1 MHNSIWFIVIHK
13 LMSYD
18 SFFFFPPSLWSNA
31 NWPKLAAWSAVPHFK
46 TGIACASVYWECS
59 EESKL
64 CRLIDWDNS
73 PSLGSRAGWRL
84 CASTPFCFSLIDKAQ
99 LFLCSITTREM
110 HMECISVDTLI
121 SLCARGQRQTGKVV
135 QRCLCL
141 AITEMPKAFTASVQ
155 LWLYIRFC
163 LSPFAFT

>member
-1 MHNSIWFIVIHK
+1 MLIDLNCLPGQLCLTLK
-13 LMSYD
+13 LES
-18 SFFFFPPSLWSNA
+18 PVLN
-31 NWPKLAAWSAVPHFK
+31 
-46 TGIACASVYWECS
+46 SVYWECS
-59 EESKL
+59 EESEL

-73 PSLGSRAGWRL
+73 PSLGSQAGWRL
-84 CASTPFCFSLIDKAQ
+84 CASTPFCFSLIDKTQ

-121 SLCARGQRQTGKVV
+121 SLCAHGRRQTGKVV